1 MKSPRPITL
10 FLLCAVPA
18 LLAVTPGVSPQTSR
32 KHQPAAST
40 ASEDSSRHQQTAPR
54 HHPSLASP
62 IIFVQT
68 PELSEGDL
76 RARFPQGSHIARLN
90 AGTEAASP
98 INLTPEFFAAADP
111 QVSFDA
117 SRVLFAAQ
125 EQSGSR
131 WQVWEMDVDGSSKRR
146 VTTHQADCLRPAYLA
161 HESLAFTVVREDA
174 GRAASEVHVAK
185 LDGTEDHAIT
195 FGPGNYQVETVLKDG
210 RILLSAASPLVGK
223 GANST
228 ALYVIRHDGT
238 GMQSLRCEHAKP
250 ALRREAAELADGS
263 VVFVKSAVAKGQAGG
278 ELAMIRRGKLHN
290 STFSPLAP
298 PSFSPRP
305 LNENELIVSRRTGAV
320 ANATSKFDL
329 YAVESGSGRL
339 EEVIYKDPKLSSV
352 QAVPVAAHA
361 VPRWYWSTLNPEAK
375 SGYFICLDAYHS
387 ADEPTGRIAAFITKV
402 RVLTLDDSSGQ
413 ERSLGEAP
421 VEKDGSFYVAVPP
434 DKPMRF
440 ELLDERGAVIRA
452 QQSWIWSRRG
462 EERGCVGCHEDKSV
476 APENRWPLALRRFD
490 TPIPLGSEVDVK
502 VER

>member
-1 MKSPRPITL
+1 MKSPRPTTL
-10 FLLCAVPA
+10 FLICAVPA
-18 LLAVTPGVSPQTSR
+18 LLAVTSGAGPQTSL
-32 KHQPAAST
+32 KHRPVAST
-40 ASEDSSRHQQTAPR
+40 AAAGNSDHQKTTTGQHSS
-54 HHPSLASP
+54 LGSP

-68 PELSEGDL
+68 PELAEGDL
-76 RARFPQGSHIARLN
+76 RARFPQGSHIARLD
-90 AGTEAASP
+90 AGAEAASP
-98 INLTPEFFAAADP
+98 INLTPEFYAAADP
-111 QVSFDA
+111 QISFDA
-117 SRVLFAAQ
+117 TKVLFAAQ
-125 EQSGSR
+125 ERSASR
-131 WQVWEMDVDGSSKRR
+131 WEIWEMNVDGSSKRR
-146 VTTHQADCLRPAYLA
+146 VTSNQSDCLRPAYLA
-161 HESLAFTVVREDA
+161 HESLTFTVVREDA

-195 FGPGNYQVETVLKDG
+195 FGPGNYQVEAVLKDG
-210 RILLSAASPLVGK
+210 RILLSAASPLVRK

-250 ALRREAAELADGS
+250 AVRREATELADGS
-263 VVFVKSAVAKGQAGG
+263 VVFVKNAVAKGQAGG
-278 ELAMIRRGKLHN
+278 ELAMIRRGALHN

-298 PSFSPRP
+298 PSLSPRP
-305 LNENELIVSRRTGAV
+305 LSESKLIVSRRTGA
-320 ANATSKFDL
+320 AAKATSKFDL
-329 YAVESGSGRL
+329 YTVESDSGRL
-339 EEVIYKDPKLSSV
+339 DKIIYKDPKLSSV

-361 VPRWYWSTLNPEAK
+361 TPRWYWSTLNPEAK

-387 ADEPTGRIAAFITKV
+387 VDEPTGRIAASITKV
-402 RVLTLDDSSGQ
+402 RVLTLDVASGQ

-440 ELLDERGAVIRA
+440 ELLDEKGAIIRI

-476 APENRWPLALRRFD
+476 APENRWPLTLRRFD
-490 TPIPLGSEVDVK
+490 TPTPLGSEVDVK

>member
-10 FLLCAVPA
+10 FLFCAVPA
-18 LLAVTPGVSPQTSR
+18 LLAVTPGVGPQTSR

-40 ASEDSSRHQQTAPR
+40 AAEDSSRHQQTAPR
-54 HHPSLASP
+54 HHPSLGSP

-68 PELSEGDL
+68 PELAEGDL
-76 RARFPQGSHIARLN
+76 RARFPQGSHIARLD
-90 AGTEAASP
+90 AGAEAASP

-111 QVSFDA
+111 QISFDA

-146 VTTHQADCLRPAYLA
+146 VTTNQADCLRPAYLA

-263 VVFVKSAVAKGQAGG
+263 VVFVKSAVAKRA
-278 ELAMIRRGKLHN
+278 RR
-290 STFSPLAP
+290 A
-298 PSFSPRP
+298 
-305 LNENELIVSRRTGAV
+305 VSWR
-320 ANATSKFDL
+320 
-329 YAVESGSGRL
+329 
-339 EEVIYKDPKLSSV
+339 
-352 QAVPVAAHA
+352 
-361 VPRWYWSTLNPEAK
+361 
-375 SGYFICLDAYHS
+375 
-387 ADEPTGRIAAFITKV
+387 
-402 RVLTLDDSSGQ
+402 
-413 ERSLGEAP
+413 
-421 VEKDGSFYVAVPP
+421 
-434 DKPMRF
+434 
-440 ELLDERGAVIRA
+440 
-452 QQSWIWSRRG
+452 
-462 EERGCVGCHEDKSV
+462 
-476 APENRWPLALRRFD
+476 
-490 TPIPLGSEVDVK
+490 
-502 VER
+502 